1 MFDEKE
7 ELKNLNAKL
16 KDEIVIL
23 AKAIKGLEITISKT
37 GSSKILG
44 EFIEIPVAEEI
55 LLKDAFEIIKK
66 YSI

>member
-1 MFDEKE
+1 MFDELE
-7 ELKNLNAKL
+7 EQRILNQKQ
-16 KDEIVIL
+16 KDEIITL
-23 AKAIKGLEITISKT
+23 SKAIKGLEITLSKS